1 MSRAAVG
8 GDGAKRSWPFVGL
21 SALILAGCAVGP
33 DYRRPDFD
41 LPQDWRAVS
50 EPIDA
55 DVQPAKAIGE
65 RWWSLYADPV
75 LDQLI
80 DEALQHN
87 SDAAIATARVLE
99 AKALSKAVDADL
111 YPSFAAG
118 FSVDR
123 TRSSQLGAF
132 PISGVPRTQTSYRA
146 TLDARYEVDLWGRY
160 RRASEAAHADLFA
173 AVSARDAVRLSLTAE
188 VAQQYF
194 TLLALDAQSA
204 LTQRALDSRRETVD
218 LFAKRL
224 SAGTLAE
231 FDLLQA
237 EAETAVV
244 RAQLAR
250 LQQLQDRAEST
261 LALLLGRSPRAV
273 METRVARGT
282 PTMPNDAL
290 IPADLPSE
298 LLLRRPDLRE
308 AEARLMAANARIG
321 SARAQY
327 FPAVGL
333 TAYLGSESVEF
344 SRLFSGPAGIFQFAA
359 AITQPLWNAGRIDA
373 GVEISEARRDQ
384 ALAQYRHAV
393 AGAFKDMRDALGA
406 QRAAHAT
413 QVAESARSRALEK
426 ALEHAQQRF
435 EAGIASRLEV
445 LDVERNLLAAELAL
459 AESERARK
467 AALTDIVKALGGGW
481 AGGDG
486 AQPPEP
492 R

>member
-1 MSRAAVG
+1 MSRPVSQPG
-8 GDGAKRSWPFVGL
+8 SGTRRRPFVLL

-33 DYRRPDFD
+33 DYRRSDFD

-50 EPIDA
+50 EFIEADA
-55 DVQPAKAIGE
+55 QPSAIGE

-87 SDAAIATARVLE
+87 SDAAVATARVLE
-99 AKALSKAVDADL
+99 AKALAKAVDADL
-111 YPSFAAG
+111 YPSFSAG
-118 FSVDR
+118 FSGNR
-123 TRSSQLGAF
+123 TRSSQLGTF
-132 PISGVPRTQTSYRA
+132 PINGIPRTQTSYRA
-146 TLDARYEVDLWGRY
+146 TLDASYEVDLWGRY

-173 AVSARDAVRLSLTAE
+173 AASARDAVRLSLSAE

-194 TLLALDAQSA
+194 ALLALDAQSA
-204 LTQRALDSRRETVD
+204 VTRRALDSRRETVS
-218 LFAKRL
+218 LFTQRMA
-224 SAGTLAE
+224 AGTLAE
-231 FDLLQA
+231 FELLQA
-237 EAETAVV
+237 EAELAVA
-244 RAQLAR
+244 RSQLAL

-273 METRVARGT
+273 MEGRVARGT
-282 PTMPNDAL
+282 PTMRDDWL
-290 IPADLPSE
+290 LPADLPSD

-308 AEARLMAANARIG
+308 AEARLVAANARIG

-384 ALAQYRHAV
+384 ALAQYRQAV
-393 AGAFKDMRDALGA
+393 ASAFKDMRDALGA
-406 QRAAHAT
+406 QRAAHTMQA
-413 QVAESARSRALEK
+413 AESARSRALGK
-426 ALEHAQQRF
+426 ALEQAQQRF

-481 AGGDG
+481 AAGGG
-486 AQPPEP
+486 GRQP
-492 R
+492 